1 MGGGGRGECYIW
13 QVQNGVCSTRLE
25 PCKGSEVSQL
35 LHSELLS
42 ARCSGGAGN
51 AAAAYLCVWSCL
63 LLLRRLRCL
72 RLLLL
77 LLLLL
82 LREGEHHA
90 HAEQLLLFLCLL
102 LRLHS

>member
-1 MGGGGRGECYIW
+1 MAGPK
-13 QVQNGVCSTRLE
+13 GVWCSTRFGS
-25 PCKGSEVSQL
+25 CKGSGVSQL
-35 LHSELLS
+35 LHSELLG
-42 ARCSGGAGN
+42 ARCSGEAGN
-51 AAAAYLCVWSCL
+51 AAAAYLCVWSWL